1 VPWILNIRSFLMADN
16 SLQTLTETQIDA
28 LKEVGNIGA
37 GHAATALS
45 QLIKKKIMISVPEVK
60 VVMIKD
66 IETLLG
72 EPNTL
77 VAGIIMNVLGD
88 ISSKI
93 VLLLTRESALSLV
106 DMLLQKPV
114 GSTKVLSEVGN
125 SAIKETGN
133 ILAGAYMNS
142 LNEFLGLLLLPSVPN
157 LVFDI
162 ASAILS
168 SLSDGF
174 DGMSN
179 YLLSIETQFSEA
191 NENVIKGYLLLI
203 PDVPSVKVLLQ
214 AIKV

>member
-1 VPWILNIRSFLMADN
+1 MADN
-16 SLQTLTETQIDA
+16 SLQTLSDNQIDA

-60 VVMIKD
+60 VIKTQEID
-66 IETLLG
+66 SLLG
-72 EPNTL
+72 DPNTL
-77 VAGIIMNVLGD
+77 VAGVIMNVLGD
-88 ISSKI
+88 ITSKI
-93 VLLLTRESALSLV
+93 LLLLTRESALNLV
-106 DMLLQKPV
+106 DMLLQKPP

-142 LNEFLGLLLLPSVPN
+142 LNEFLGLMLLPSVPN

-162 ASAILS
+162 ASAIFS

-174 DGMSN
+174 DGMSSHI
-179 YLLSIETQFSEA
+179 LSVETQFSEA
-191 NENVIKGYLLLI
+191 NEKAIKGYLLLI
-203 PDVPSVKVLLQ
+203 PDVPSVNVLLSS
-214 AIKV
+214 IRVS

>member
-1 VPWILNIRSFLMADN
+1 MQDN
-16 SLQTLTETQIDA
+16 SLQTLSENQIDA

-45 QLIKKKIMISVPEVK
+45 QLIKKKIMISVPEVR
-60 VVMIKD
+60 VIKTQD
-66 IETLLG
+66 VESLLG
-72 EPNTL
+72 DPNTL

-88 ISSKI
+88 ITAKI
-93 VLLLTRESALSLV
+93 LLLLTRESALSLV
-106 DMLLQKPV
+106 DMLLQKPL

-142 LNEFLGLLLLPSVPN
+142 LNEFLGLMLLPSVPN

-162 ASAILS
+162 SSAVLS

-174 DGMSN
+174 DGMSSHI
-179 YLLSIETQFSEA
+179 LSIEAQFSEA
-191 NENVIKGYLLLI
+191 NEKVIKGYLLLV

-214 AIKV
+214 AIKVG

>member
-1 VPWILNIRSFLMADN
+1 MAEN
-16 SLQTLTETQIDA
+16 SLQTLTDIQMDA

-60 VVMIKD
+60 VIKTQD
-66 IETLLG
+66 IEHLLG

-142 LNEFLGLLLLPSVPN
+142 LNEFLGLMLLPSVPN

-174 DGMSN
+174 DGMSTHI
-179 YLLSIETQFSEA
+179 LSIETQFSEA
-191 NENVIKGYLLLI
+191 NEQVIKGYLLLI
-203 PDVPSVKVLLQ
+203 PDVPSVKVLLET
-214 AIKV
+214 IKV

>member
-1 VPWILNIRSFLMADN
+1 MADN
-16 SLQTLTETQIDA
+16 SLQNLTDIQIDA

-60 VVMIKD
+60 VIRTQE
-66 IETLLG
+66 IESLLG

-106 DMLLQKPV
+106 DMLLQKPI

-142 LNEFLGLLLLPSVPN
+142 LNEFLGLMLLPSVPN

-162 ASAILS
+162 ASAIFS

-174 DGMSN
+174 DSMSTHI
-179 YLLSIETQFSEA
+179 LSIETQFSEA
-191 NENVIKGYLLLI
+191 NEHVIKGYLLLI
-203 PDVPSVKVLLQ
+203 PDVPSVRVLLQ